1 MAAIE
6 VCIKRSILEWV
17 YMQSVN
23 QEADPDIIEQ
33 IKSWLAGVNKPI
45 FSQIEKISTKLHI
58 PLGYFFLMNPPQE
71 SLKLLEFRTVDS
83 VMINN
88 PSRNLIDTVHNME
101 EIQAWMREFREQEC
115 YERLSI
121 VGSVNRTDNLI
132 HIAEC
137 MRRDLD
143 LALTWY
149 ENIHN
154 AEESFRFIR
163 NKLNDCN
170 IMVMMNGVVKGNT
183 HRKLNVKEFRAF
195 VLIDD
200 MAPLI
205 FINTADT
212 ANGKLFSL
220 IHEAVHVWLGEN
232 SLYND
237 NGIDSKVNELEMVCN
252 AVTAELL
259 VPEIMFIKE
268 WGNLKEVTVEEKIFK
283 LAKLF
288 NCSEIVI
295 ARRAYENRIIK
306 KEKFFEISNKVL
318 SSYVINKGNGGNF
331 YTSAAS
337 KLDRNFVSA
346 VCASVNTGRLSYTQ
360 AYRMTNTTGKTFSEV
375 MHRLGGVTN

>member
-1 MAAIE
+1 
-6 VCIKRSILEWV
+6 
-17 YMQSVN
+17 MQSVN
-23 QEADPDIIEQ
+23 QEADPGIAEQ
-33 IKSWLAGVNKPI
+33 IKGWLDGVNKPI
-45 FSQIEKISTKLHI
+45 FGQIEKISTKLHI
-58 PLGYFFLMNPPQE
+58 PLGYFFLITPPQE

-83 VMINN
+83 VMIDN

-101 EIQAWMREFREQEC
+101 EIQEWMREFREQEG
-115 YERLSI
+115 YEKLSI
-121 VGSVNRTDNLI
+121 VGSVNKKDNFI

-143 LALTWY
+143 LALKWY

-154 AEESFRFIR
+154 ADESFKFIR

-170 IMVMMNGVVKGNT
+170 IMVMMNGVVRGNT
-183 HRKLNVKEFRAF
+183 HRQLNIKEFRAF

-237 NGIDSKVNELEMVCN
+237 NGIDSKVNELETVCN

-259 VPEIMFIKE
+259 VPGTMFIKE
-268 WGNLKEVTVEEKIFK
+268 WSNLKNVTVDEKIFK

-288 NCSEIVI
+288 NCSEVVI
-295 ARRAYENRIIK
+295 ARKAYENRIIQK
-306 KEKFFEISNKVL
+306 KKFLEISNKVL
-318 SSYVINKGNGGNF
+318 SGYVKNKGNGGNF
-331 YTSAAS
+331 YASAAS
-337 KLDRNFVSA
+337 KLDCNFVSA
-346 VCASVNTGRLSYTQ
+346 ICASVNTGRLSYTQ
-360 AYRMTNTTGKTFSEV
+360 AYRMTNTT
-375 MHRLGGVTN
+375 MC